1 MPRLIV
7 RLLPF
12 LLLAI
17 VTACGPTISG
27 VVSVQILGG
36 DRSVPLG
43 DHTLLSVLVTA
54 GSGTD
59 TAVTWSTDDAG
70 VATVDADGILNA
82 LSGGSATI
90 TATSVADATK
100 SDSIV
105 VTVSVDPEAASTVD
119 GSYSAPVGFPPALAA
134 GMFVIDV
141 ATAFGPTSFTEIEAG
156 VFIGTT
162 APIGADGSVTV
173 TLPAHADIPDVLFG
187 TAGTFLVQVTE
198 LADCSLIASAPAVRV
213 MNAVFEL
220 LTVPGM
226 GVLTVDGFVPA
237 LATDTYVDLSV
248 ADMQTLYASKFQTWV
263 YSEGAVTVHTEG
275 SGCETVGNG
284 VDVDV
289 DLVEGW
295 NQLSWGIVVDTDTDT
310 VTGLT
315 LRNSTGTELFLT
327 PLAF

>member
-1 MPRLIV
+1 MPKLSV

-12 LLLAI
+12 FLLAL

-43 DHTLLSVLVTA
+43 DHVLVSVLVTA

-59 TAVTWSTDDAG
+59 TAVTWSTDDAT
-70 VATVDADGILNA
+70 VATVDADGIVSA
-82 LSGGSATI
+82 VAGGAATI

-105 VTVSVDPEAASTVD
+105 VTVAVDPEAASTVD
-119 GSYSAPVGFPPALAA
+119 ASFSAPVGFPPALAA
-134 GMFVIDV
+134 GMFVLDV
-141 ATAFGPTSFTEIEAG
+141 ATLGPTSFTEIEEG

-173 TLPAHADIPDVLFG
+173 TLPAHADIPDELFG
-187 TAGTFLVQVTE
+187 TAGTFLMQVTD
-198 LADCSLIASAPAVRV
+198 LADCSLNASAPAVRV

-220 LTVPGM
+220 ITVPGV
-226 GVLTVDGFVPA
+226 GILTAEGFVPA
-237 LATDTYVDLSV
+237 IATDAYIDISLPDIETV
-248 ADMQTLYASKFQTWV
+248 YASKFQTWV
-263 YSEGAVTVHTEG
+263 YSEGAVSVHTEG
-275 SGCETVGNG
+275 SGCATVGNAF
-284 VDVDV
+284 DVDV

-295 NQLSWGIVVDTDTDT
+295 NQLSWSILIDTDTDML
-310 VTGLT
+310 TGFS
-315 LRNSTGTELFLT
+315 LRNSTATEVFLT
-327 PLAF
+327 PLPF